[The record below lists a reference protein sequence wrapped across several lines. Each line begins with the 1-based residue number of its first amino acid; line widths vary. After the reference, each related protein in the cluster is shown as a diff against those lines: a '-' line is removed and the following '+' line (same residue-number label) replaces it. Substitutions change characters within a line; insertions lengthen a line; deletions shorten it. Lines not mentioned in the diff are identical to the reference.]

1 MAPAGIIIL
10 IRNIN
15 TTKGQATFNTV
26 LTTGKIF
33 PYSFSMAKEKPVGF
47 LLFVR
52 DMYAPQHTGLQAQTD
67 IECVVAKDGSVGFD
81 HSGKYDKVIKNE
93 LIKYTVSDGRKSI
106 IRFVPNGDCTNVI
119 ETFDPEKETPIEEQ
133 RKFTQAVLD
142 NFKKYAEGLT

>member
-1 MAPAGIIIL
+1 MDNHL
-10 IRNIN
+10 TVETTIN
-15 TTKGQATFNTV
+15 MTVDKVWKFWTTPFDIAQWNNSSNDWHSPRVEIDLKDGGTF
-26 LTTGKIF
+26 
-33 PYSFSMAKEKPVGF
+33 
-47 LLFVR
+47 LFR
-52 DMYAPQHTGLQAQTD
+52 M
-67 IECVVAKDGSVGFD
+67 EAKDGSVGFD